1 LRGGHAGL
9 ERHAAAVGDQ
19 VSALHDACAKL
30 LRKHR
35 GEIVHRGLHHKRIAD
50 TVADIYAQ
58 IAVISRVSGLLDQQG
73 VELSGQERFIADV
86 FCARAALRVEQN
98 LHHIEHNDD
107 DGVTAISRLATRRGA
122 YGFDLAT

>member
-1 LRGGHAGL
+1 M
-9 ERHAAAVGDQ
+9 
-19 VSALHDACAKL
+19 
-30 LRKHR
+30 
-35 GEIVHRGLHHKRIAD
+35 HRGLHHKRIANAVTD
-50 TVADIYAQ
+50 VCAQ

-122 YGFDLAT
+122 YGLTWPPTAPVARPAVRDASHTPGARHRPNPGIP